1 MFVFF
6 RIHTDEVL
14 HGWKI
19 VLQSPIY
26 AMESDQKTK
35 NSLEESKPFVS
46 ISSSSCVKTPAG
58 TTQCATKKKKYS
70 GNMVDTYLPRT
81 IIVSKIEGKVR
92 TLTILLDEDVNLIAF
107 SNYMTVSR

>member
-1 MFVFF
+1 MFIPFS

-19 VLQSPIY
+19 VLQSPIIT
-26 AMESDQKTK
+26 MESDQKTQ
-35 NSLEESKPFVS
+35 NSQEESKHLVS
-46 ISSSSCVKTPAG
+46 IISSSCVKIPAG
-58 TTQCATKKKKYS
+58 TKQCATKKNG

-92 TLTILLDEDVNLIAF
+92 STPLDEAVNGMAF
-107 SNYMTVSR
+107 SYYMTVSR